1 MEKGEHLKRQ
11 NRPSML
17 QLRYLKELHDT
28 KKKRGIQRVIA
39 QRCGVNASTIN
50 RYFKTCIEKGF
61 LSEELEFTSKGEEW
75 FDMYWNMYQALM
87 AYLTEIGAREDEIQ
101 KAAEAMIENNDIHI
115 LQLMLN
121 DHQKQKYRRMKEVPV
136 RSEMRM
142 AFEDEDR
149 HEVEFAVY
157 KMSRKIYKNRFSM
170 AMHGFEEEAWLIQK
184 GTDRYLELT
193 LKDMAA
199 NSRINGEAMSGYLN
213 SLKYEENDQ
222 LVTAEIV
229 GNRVCIPLS
238 AFKLH
243 RWPGGEQ
250 IASISIT
257 VTGSVGRM
265 HMPESTALLAVWF

>member
-1 MEKGEHLKRQ
+1 M
-11 NRPSML
+11 N
-17 QLRYLKELHDT
+17 
-28 KKKRGIQRVIA
+28 
-39 QRCGVNASTIN
+39 
-50 RYFKTCIEKGF
+50 
-61 LSEELEFTSKGEEW
+61 
-75 FDMYWNMYQALM
+75 
-87 AYLTEIGAREDEIQ
+87 
-101 KAAEAMIENNDIHI
+101 
-115 LQLMLN
+115 
-121 DHQKQKYRRMKEVPV
+121 
-136 RSEMRM
+136 
-142 AFEDEDR
+142 
-149 HEVEFAVY
+149 FAVY

-199 NSRINGEAMSGYLN
+199 NSRINGAAMSGYLN

-229 GNRVCIPLS
+229 GNKVCIPLS